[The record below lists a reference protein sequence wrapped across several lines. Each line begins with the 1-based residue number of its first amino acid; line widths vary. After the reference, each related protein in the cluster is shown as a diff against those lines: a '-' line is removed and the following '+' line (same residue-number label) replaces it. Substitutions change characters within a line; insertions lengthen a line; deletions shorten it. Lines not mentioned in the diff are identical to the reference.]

1 MAAGGVRAGV
11 WRHRLVVRALVRGTD
26 APSAVRISVRALP
39 THRSRL
45 VATTTAAAYSLN
57 APQVGDGHG
66 ATVRAE
72 ADEMSEAVRAAP
84 REGRRP
90 RNTRLG
96 TPLLCL
102 NAPKRAPELEQG
114 QRGVKDRDVKNP
126 FVRGLFRS
134 PLPDSNRR
142 PPPSQALRSA
152 TGRNRSQRFPPV

>member
-1 MAAGGVRAGV
+1 
-11 WRHRLVVRALVRGTD
+11 
-26 APSAVRISVRALP
+26 
-39 THRSRL
+39 

-57 APQVGDGHG
+57 APQVGDVHG

-72 ADEMSEAVRAAP
+72 ADVMSEAVRAAP

-96 TPLLCL
+96 YAPSLLERSKTGSRTR
-102 NAPKRAPELEQG
+102 ARSTRRKRSG
-114 QRGVKDRDVKNP
+114 RKNP